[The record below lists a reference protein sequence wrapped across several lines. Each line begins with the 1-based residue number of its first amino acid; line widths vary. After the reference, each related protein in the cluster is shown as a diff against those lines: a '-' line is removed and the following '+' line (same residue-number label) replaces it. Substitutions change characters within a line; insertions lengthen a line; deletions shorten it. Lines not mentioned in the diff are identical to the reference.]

1 VKNQEE
7 QKQEI
12 NIIKRVLLMEDDL
25 PCQRIMINYLRKLSY
40 QVDLIDDGIKAI
52 QFLYITPYDL
62 IIADIRL
69 KGASGWEVIECVRDS
84 ESNAGTPLIVWS
96 AFVNNPNDEE
106 KYLAGGADGALT
118 KWCTCPVLENKI
130 QQCFL
135 TPRYKRNF
143 VYKFKVFQKK
153 WLETY
158 HIAWVKYFNFLRYFI
173 DEYLHRSSFQ
183 LRQLI
188 DEYLHWSNFHTK
200 SEK

>member
-1 VKNQEE
+1 MENQKV

-12 NIIKRVLLMEDDL
+12 NTNRRALLMEDNFL
-25 PCQRIMINYLRKLSY
+25 CQKIMINYLHKLSY

-52 QFLYITPYDL
+52 QFIQGTPYDL

-96 AFVNNPNDEE
+96 AFVNKNDE
-106 KYLAGGADGALT
+106 KPYLAWGADAALV
-118 KWCTCPVLENKI
+118 KWCSCKLLENTI

-143 VYKFKVFQKK
+143 IYKFKAFKKKLQKNCPIELIK
-153 WLETY
+153 NINY
-158 HIAWVKYFNFLRYFI
+158 LRHLVV
-173 DEYLHRSSFQ
+173 EYQ
-183 LRQLI
+183 
-188 DEYLHWSNFHTK
+188 YWSNFYNK